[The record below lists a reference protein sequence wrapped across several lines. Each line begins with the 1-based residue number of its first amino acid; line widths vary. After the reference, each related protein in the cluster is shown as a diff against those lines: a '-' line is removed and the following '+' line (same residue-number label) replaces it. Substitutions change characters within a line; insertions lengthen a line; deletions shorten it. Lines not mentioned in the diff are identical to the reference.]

1 MPLREQGND
10 GTDLRSELD
19 RNVFGFI
26 NTSYSY
32 CFRECKDIQIDV
44 KCDHYRAAQN
54 NRVRRQVKDGGV
66 YVMEAE
72 LPVVK

>member
-1 MPLREQGND
+1 MR
-10 GTDLRSELD
+10 
-19 RNVFGFI
+19 VFFLL
-26 NTSYSY
+26 
-32 CFRECKDIQIDV
+32 FFRRECKDIQIDV